1 MQVVMAVLAY
11 QYYNSYAASVD
22 TNSVGAV
29 MSAVL
34 QLDARQQLAL
44 FQKLGN
50 LLAASNLMPNNVA
63 QHIDAID
70 QVGPGG
76 RPVLT
81 GG

>member
-1 MQVVMAVLAY
+1 MAVLAY
-11 QYYNSYAASVD
+11 QYYNSYAASLD
-22 TNSVGAV
+22 STSVGAV

-50 LLAASNLMPNNVA
+50 LLAASDLMPDNVA

-70 QVGPGG
+70 QAAPAG

-81 GG
+81 SG